1 MIGQVEQ
8 MPQVIS
14 ESEIQGLLQGRV
26 GIFLQL
32 KSKLQEMSRSP
43 ILTIS
48 DKANQLLTTQN
59 QLETELPTAVSSVS
73 EGSFT
78 DIISAGGFYFFMEK
92 QISDTNDLYDQYT
105 GLGES
110 AKASLI
116 SGIPNWLLFVGIGGL
131 IILKVRR
138 RKK

>member
-116 SGIPNWLLFVGIGGL
+116 SGIPNWLLFIGISGL
-131 IILKVRR
+131 VILKARR